1 MNILM
6 TGFDPFGGEQIN
18 PSWEAVSRVKA
29 PEGTELIKV
38 QIPTVFAKAGAA
50 AVEAIRKYHP
60 DAVLCVGQS
69 GRALITP
76 ERIAINVD
84 DADIADNEGAVP
96 KDVPINEFGPA
107 AYFSTL
113 PIKKMTKAIND
124 AGIGAA
130 VSDTAGTFVCN
141 HLMYSVL
148 DFLAK
153 EAPTVPGGFI
163 HVPRIPA
170 QTAGKDLPCMELE
183 QIVRGLE
190 AAISAIA

>member
-1 MNILM
+1 MLLNL
-6 TGFDPFGGEQIN
+6 
-18 PSWEAVSRVKA
+18 
-29 PEGTELIKV
+29 
-38 QIPTVFAKAGAA
+38 VFADPYLFNLLCFG
-50 AVEAIRKYHP
+50 VEGVNYEFAEDGSVTYIEEGGYNP
-60 DAVLCVGQS
+60 CVDWAMGNQFNAYVRTGQD
-69 GRALITP
+69 L
-76 ERIAINVD
+76 
-84 DADIADNEGAVP
+84 
-96 KDVPINEFGPA
+96 DVWDQ
-107 AYFSTL
+107 
-113 PIKKMTKAIND
+113 TKAMND

-190 AAISAIA
+190 AAISAIAG